1 MPTMAAAKDNPRKTA
16 RTHGLSRDGR
26 LHAKEIK
33 VTEIEHAPSDVRF
46 CWVLVR
52 LGTVEGNPRPFSPVA
67 PSGGFM
73 NFRSAALVLALSTA
87 VMPALAQDKP
97 PPPTP
102 QAAAAL
108 SDAKKLSEGF
118 VAVADKASPSVVQI
132 EVTARDE
139 NADQISR
146 FFGKNQDSPIARGS
160 GSGVVFTADGAILT
174 NNHVIDHALTINVR
188 LQDRRLLA
196 AKLVGRDPATD
207 LAVIK
212 IDATGLTPAR
222 FADSDAAR
230 VGEWVVAIGS
240 PFGLGYT
247 VTTGVLSAK
256 GRGGLGMNQIEDY
269 LQTDASINP
278 GNSGGPLC
286 DLDGRVLGINTMIVG
301 RGAGIGFAVPSNLA
315 RRVAEQILKNGKV
328 ERAWIGVG
336 IQDLTPELA
345 SALKVDS
352 RAGVL
357 VNSVNDGSPASKA
370 NVKAGDIIAAVGGK
384 KVGDGRELVR
394 EVIAHEVG
402 KTVQLEILRDGKRYG
417 TNMLLT
423 ARPEAAVPSL
433 PVQQAAPP
441 AAGLGLSVRDLSA
454 QQLGQLGLPANKPAT
469 VVTSITPG
477 SPADRAGLK
486 VGDVIVEAD
495 GREDPSSTQL
505 AEAAKDGQLLLR
517 VRRRDSTFYAAM
529 KK

>member
-1 MPTMAAAKDNPRKTA
+1 MK
-16 RTHGLSRDGR
+16 
-26 LHAKEIK
+26 
-33 VTEIEHAPSDVRF
+33 
-46 CWVLVR
+46 
-52 LGTVEGNPRPFSPVA
+52 LGPIAS
-67 PSGGFM
+67 
-73 NFRSAALVLALSTA
+73 VLALLA
-87 VMPALAQDKP
+87 VTGPAFSQEKP
-97 PPPTP
+97 PPTSH
-102 QAAAAL
+102 QAAAAV
-108 SDAKKLSEGF
+108 SDAKKLSDAF
-118 VAVADKASPSVVQI
+118 VSVADKVSPSVVQI

-139 NADQISR
+139 NADQIAR
-146 FFGKNQDSPIARGS
+146 FFGRNGDSPVAKGS
-160 GSGVVFTADGAILT
+160 GSGVIFTSDGAILT

-188 LQDRRLLA
+188 LQDRRLLS

-240 PFGLGYT
+240 PFQLGYT

-301 RGAGIGFAVPSNLA
+301 RGTGIGFAVPSNLA
-315 RRVAEQILKNGKV
+315 RRVAEQILKKGKV

-345 SALKVDS
+345 AALKVDP

-357 VNSVNDGSPASKA
+357 VNSVLENGPAAKA
-370 NVKAGDIIAAVGGK
+370 NMKPGDIVAAVAGK
-384 KVGDGRELVR
+384 KVTDSRELVR
-394 EVIAHEVG
+394 EVISHDVG
-402 KTVQLEILRDGKRYG
+402 KTVQLEIIRDGKRYG
-417 TNMLLT
+417 TNMVLT
-423 ARPEAAVPSL
+423 AKPEAAVPLL
-433 PVQQAAPP
+433 PVQQQSAPQ
-441 AAGLGLSVRDLSA
+441 AGLGLSVRDLTA
-454 QQLGQLGLPANKPAT
+454 PQLAQLGLPSQRPAAI
-469 VVTSITPG
+469 VTSITPG
-477 SPADRAGLK
+477 SAADRAGLK
-486 VGDVIVEAD
+486 VGDVILEAD
-495 GREDPSSTQL
+495 GREHPTSGQL

-517 VRRRDSTFYAAM
+517 VRRRDSTFYAAL